1 MASATVEE
9 IRALLGDTDELV
21 IERIE
26 ETGASTGEIAEAL
39 KARSGEEPL
48 DPSSSRVAEVIA
60 ILDRFDAD
68 DDDLDEQPYVAD
80 GVEDHT

>member
-1 MASATVEE
+1 VASATVEE
-9 IRALLGDTDELV
+9 IRGLLGDTDELV

-39 KARSGEEPL
+39 KARADEEQL

-60 ILDRFDAD
+60 ILDRYHAD
-68 DDDLDEQPYVAD
+68 DDDLDEQPYVYD
-80 GVEDHT
+80 GAEDHT